1 MAAPKRIKTGK
12 NQGKTQVRGTS
23 NRYREFY
30 DSWNTDYVQPALK
43 DMVKKKTKKKNA

>member
-1 MAAPKRIKTGK
+1 MTAPKRIKAGK
-12 NQGKTQVRGTS
+12 NARKSQVKGPS

-30 DSWNTDYVQPALK
+30 ESWNTDYVQPALQ